1 MFPDLTDL
9 ADTVLLQHLESLAA
23 QLGIEVRY
31 EDLTDDELSIQS
43 GGCKILGKTLI
54 LIEKLRTPRERAR
67 ILARE
72 LSKCDLEDL
81 YLLPRVREFI
91 DLQAPPREKKRPQT

>member
-1 MFPDLTDL
+1 MFSDLSDD
-9 ADTVLLQHLESLAA
+9 ALLQHLETLAD

-31 EDLTDDELSIQS
+31 ENLADEEISIQS
-43 GGCKILGKTLI
+43 GGCKVLGKNLV
-54 LIEKLRTPRERAR
+54 LIEKLRPPRERAQ

-72 LSKCDLEDL
+72 LSQYDLEDL

-91 DLQAPPREKKRPQT
+91 ALQAPPREKKRPQT

>member
-1 MFPDLTDL
+1 MFSDLSDTMLLQHLTDL
-9 ADTVLLQHLESLAA
+9 AAR
-23 QLGIEVRY
+23 LGIEVRC
-31 EDLTDDELSIQS
+31 ESLADDELSIQS
-43 GGCKILGKTLI
+43 GGCKALGKSLI
-54 LIEKLRTPRERAR
+54 LIEKLRPPREQAQ

-72 LSKCDLEDL
+72 LSKRDLEDL

>member
-1 MFPDLTDL
+1 MFLDL
-9 ADTVLLQHLESLAA
+9 ADTILLQHLENLAA

-31 EDLTDDELSIQS
+31 ESLADDELSIQS
-43 GGCKILGKTLI
+43 GGCKVLGKTLI
-54 LIEKLRTPRERAR
+54 LIEKFRAPRERAQV
-67 ILARE
+67 LARE

-81 YLLPRVREFI
+81 YLLPRVRDFI

>member
-1 MFPDLTDL
+1 MFSDLSD
-9 ADTVLLQHLESLAA
+9 AALLQHLENLAD

-31 EDLTDDELSIQS
+31 ENFADEEISIQS
-43 GGCKILGKTLI
+43 GGCKVLGKTLI
-54 LIEKLRTPRERAR
+54 LVEKLRSPREQAQ

-72 LSKCDLEDL
+72 LSQSDLEDL
-81 YLLPRVREFI
+81 YILPRMREFI

>member
-1 MFPDLTDL
+1 MFSDLSDTMLLQHLTDL
-9 ADTVLLQHLESLAA
+9 AAR
-23 QLGIEVRY
+23 LGIEVRY
-31 EDLTDDELSIQS
+31 ESLADDELSIQS
-43 GGCKILGKTLI
+43 GGCKVLGKTLI
-54 LIEKLRTPRERAR
+54 LIEKLRSPREQAQ

-91 DLQAPPREKKRPQT
+91 RLQAPPREKRRPQT

>member
-1 MFPDLTDL
+1 MFSDLS
-9 ADTVLLQHLESLAA
+9 DTVLLQHLENLAA

-31 EDLTDDELSIQS
+31 ENLADDELSIQS
-43 GGCKILGKTLI
+43 GGCKVLGKNLI
-54 LIEKLRTPRERAR
+54 LIERLRSPRERAQ

-72 LSKCDLEDL
+72 LSQCDLEDL